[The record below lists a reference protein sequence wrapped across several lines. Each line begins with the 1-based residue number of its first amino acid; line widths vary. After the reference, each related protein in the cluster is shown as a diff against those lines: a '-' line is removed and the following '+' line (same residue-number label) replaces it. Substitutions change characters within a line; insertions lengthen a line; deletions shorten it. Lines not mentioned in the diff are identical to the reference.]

1 MRREELRAFY
11 EKNMYGTWREGEKIS
26 FDLLGEDPKAKEK
39 PSGFLNPFEVI
50 GGELVRIKV
59 EAQGRKGEF
68 IVHAYLP
75 KEEDRRQYPK
85 GSPFIV
91 CMHPIQPKDYILSQG
106 YALFFLEGRQIASDD
121 IMHQGAF
128 YDVYPYGAEAS
139 EQTGVLMAWAWGAS
153 KVLDAV
159 YAGLDKVFSLDADA
173 SMVTGVSRCG
183 KATAVCGAFD
193 KRFRMTIPACS
204 GAGGLALYNFVSEGK
219 TYDLR
224 KVGGPAEYTY
234 GKNEPLDC
242 LQSDAERGWFNDAF
256 LQYKDPSEIPLEQE
270 NLPIMAMDPK
280 RYYFIIAAC
289 TGEDWVNAPAMWECY
304 KKANVVYEQEGLG
317 DHLVLNFHKVG
328 HAVLEEDAGKFIKYF
343 NHMYFGMDTGVLIR
357 ELKTTVFAGQE
368 DGNAS
373 ILRLRPYKSS
383 DAKVITAWANRDE
396 EIFYKWSAGLIGDFP
411 LAAETFDDVYQKQ
424 NGLCKEEDNFYPM
437 IAFDESGV
445 VGHFIMRYLN
455 GDHSVIRF
463 GWVIVDDSKRGK
475 GYGKRMLELGLEYAF
490 GILKAKKVTIGV
502 YENNAP
508 AYACYKSL
516 GFQETLQEQYHTLNY
531 KGNEWRVIE
540 LEKVK

>member
-1 MRREELRAFY
+1 MKKEELREFY
-11 EKNMYGTWREGEKIS
+11 EKNMYGTWREGEQVS

-39 PSGFLNPFEVI
+39 PSGFPNPFEVI
-50 GGELVRIKV
+50 GGELVKIKV

-75 KEEDRRQYPK
+75 KEEDRRKYPK
-85 GSPFIV
+85 GSPFII
-91 CMHPIQPKDYILSQG
+91 CMHPIQPKDYILANG

-121 IMHQGAF
+121 TAHQGAF
-128 YDVYPYGAEAS
+128 YDVYPYGADAA

-159 YAGLDKVFSLDADA
+159 YAGLDKEFCLDADA

-193 KRFRMTIPACS
+193 ERFRMTIPACS

-224 KVGGPAEYTY
+224 KVGAPAEYTY

-256 LQYKDPSEIPLEQE
+256 LQYKEPSDIPMEQE
-270 NLPIMAMDPK
+270 NLPIMAMSK
-280 RYYFIIAAC
+280 ERFYFIIAAC

-304 KKANVVYEQEGLG
+304 KKANEAYEAQGLG

-328 HAVLEEDAGKFIKYF
+328 HAVLEEDAEKFISYF
-343 NHMYFGMDTGVLIR
+343 NHVYYGMDTGVKID
-357 ELKTTVFAGQE
+357 ELKTCVFAGQE

-373 ILRLRPYKSS
+373 ILRLRPYKAI
-383 DAKVITAWANRDE
+383 DAKVITEWANKNE
-396 EIFYKWSAGLIGDFP
+396 EVFFKWSSGLFGAFP
-411 LAAETFDDVYQKQ
+411 MAADTLNDVYQNQ

-437 IAFDESGV
+437 VAFDETGV
-445 VGHFIMRYLN
+445 VGQFIMRYIDSN
-455 GDHSVIRF
+455 HEVIRF

-475 GYGKRMLELGLEYAF
+475 GYGKRMLELGLAYAF
-490 GILKAKKVTIGV
+490 QILKAKKVTIGV
-502 YENNAP
+502 FENNAP

-516 GFQETLQEQYHTLNY
+516 GFQEIVQDSYRTLNY
-531 KGNEWRVIE
+531 KGEEWRVIE
-540 LEKVK
+540 LEKMK